1 MRAAIY
7 VRKSTAQTGMSEDA
21 RSVER
26 QKSRARDY
34 AVRRGWTI
42 ADEHVYEDDGISGA
56 EFARRPGF
64 QRLIETLKR
73 LSPFQYLIV
82 MDESR
87 LGRESIETAHVLKQ
101 LMLAGVRIFAYL
113 DDREIVLD
121 NLLDKMRLA
130 FTGLMD
136 EGERYRAQQR
146 TFDALHRKAIMGH
159 VTGGRVYGYDNVE
172 IHSSVL
178 DAYGRPKRD
187 HVERRINEQQAFV
200 VRKIFRL
207 CAEGKGMVS
216 VARLLNDE
224 GHPAPRNTVGLKISW
239 SPSSVRSVLFR
250 RLYLGE
256 VIWNKTKK
264 RNPWGIQQQRKRPE
278 KDWILVPMPQLRII
292 SESEWKAA
300 HDRLND
306 TRAIYLRGTRGELW
320 GRPVNTLD
328 SKYLLTGFIKC
339 GACGGSVYVKSSS
352 RKGARALFY
361 GCMTHH
367 LRGRT
372 ACSNS
377 LLTPM
382 DLANGEVLAVIER
395 DVLNPEVTKTV
406 VRKALDKFRASE
418 NERAG
423 RRQALH
429 KQISEIGIEL
439 KRLVSAISSGGDIPP
454 LVEAV
459 RATNDRRDSLSQ
471 ELSEVDSQ
479 QHSAADYDQLEKDL
493 QAHFETSWKTLLT
506 RQVGPTR
513 QILRKLLNGDRLPFI
528 PMTNESGSHYE
539 FQGIASVGRLLTGGA
554 KALVSPTGRTRPRS
568 DH

>member
-34 AVRRGWTI
+34 AARRGWTI

-101 LMLAGVRIFAYL
+101 LMVAGVRIFAYL

-121 NLLDKMRLA
+121 NLTDKMRLA

-146 TFDALHRKAIMGH
+146 TFDALHRKALMGH

-172 IHSSVL
+172 IHSSIL

-187 HVERRINEQQAFV
+187 HVERRINEEQAGV
-200 VRKIFRL
+200 VRQIFRL

-216 VARLLNDE
+216 IGRLLNDN
-224 GHPAPRNTVGLKISW
+224 GQPAPRNTVGLKISW

-264 RNPWGIQQQRKRPE
+264 RNLWGIQQQRKRPE
-278 KDWILVPMPQLRII
+278 KDWIHIPMPHLRII

-306 TRAIYLRGTRGELW
+306 TRAIYLRGTRG
-320 GRPVNTLD
+320 
-328 SKYLLTGFIKC
+328 
-339 GACGGSVYVKSSS
+339 
-352 RKGARALFY
+352 
-361 GCMTHH
+361 
-367 LRGRT
+367 
-372 ACSNS
+372 
-377 LLTPM
+377 
-382 DLANGEVLAVIER
+382 
-395 DVLNPEVTKTV
+395 
-406 VRKALDKFRASE
+406 
-418 NERAG
+418 
-423 RRQALH
+423 
-429 KQISEIGIEL
+429 
-439 KRLVSAISSGGDIPP
+439 
-454 LVEAV
+454 
-459 RATNDRRDSLSQ
+459 
-471 ELSEVDSQ
+471 
-479 QHSAADYDQLEKDL
+479 
-493 QAHFETSWKTLLT
+493 
-506 RQVGPTR
+506 
-513 QILRKLLNGDRLPFI
+513 
-528 PMTNESGSHYE
+528 
-539 FQGIASVGRLLTGGA
+539 
-554 KALVSPTGRTRPRS
+554 
-568 DH
+568 